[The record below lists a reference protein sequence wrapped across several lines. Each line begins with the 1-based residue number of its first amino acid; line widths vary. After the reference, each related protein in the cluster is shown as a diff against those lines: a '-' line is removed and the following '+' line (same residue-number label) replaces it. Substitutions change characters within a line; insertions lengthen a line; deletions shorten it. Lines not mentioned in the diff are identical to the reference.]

1 MKTVNIAE
9 LKDKL
14 SAYLEEVEKGEEILI
29 INRKKPVARV
39 TRVSPEEQDQEEWDL
54 IAEGKLKL
62 PEKNLSAAYL
72 KRFLSAR
79 KPEVQAGSTLD
90 ALSADRDH
98 ETR

>member
-1 MKTVNIAE
+1 MKYVNIAE

-14 SAYLEEVEKGEEILI
+14 SAYLEHVARGEELLI

-39 TRVSPEEQDQEEWDL
+39 TRVVPEDDEQEEWDL
-54 IAEGKLKL
+54 VAEGKLQL
-62 PEKNLSAAYL
+62 PEKTLTAAYL

-79 KPEVQAGSTLD
+79 KPEVEEGTTLD
-90 ALSADRDH
+90 ALNADRED